1 MSTGHRRT
9 SRKLTRWLLGPVL
22 LWGVLALL
30 SRCVQI
36 RMSDKKV
43 KAYFAGSPGQPVFAF
58 TEGGAQSIH
67 YASLGA
73 DTLPMVVFVH
83 GSPGSWDAFIGF
95 FKDSLLLDKAR
106 LISVDRPGFGKS
118 NLGKPQRSLKAQAAA
133 LVPIL
138 EMSRSATRPILVGHS
153 LGGPLIARLAMDYPQ
168 LVGSLILVAPSV
180 DPALEPK
187 EWYRKVGDFLLVRP
201 LLPAEID
208 VSNQEILPLKGE
220 LTRMLPSWKTLTLPI
235 TVIQGEKDQ
244 LVPAANADFVKRSAV
259 NASVRV
265 VMIPGMNH
273 FIPWNRPDVIQEAIL
288 SQLRDK

>member
-1 MSTGHRRT
+1 MEWLV
-9 SRKLTRWLLGPVL
+9 SRKVTRWLLGPVL

-43 KAYFAGSPGQPVFAF
+43 NAYFAGSPVPPVFAF
-58 TEGGAQSIH
+58 TKASTQSLH

-95 FKDSLLLDKAR
+95 FKDSTLLGKAR
-106 LISVDRPGFGKS
+106 IISVDRPGFGKS
-118 NLGKPQRSLKAQAAA
+118 DLGRPQRSLKAQAAS

-138 EMSRSATRPILVGHS
+138 ETNRSATRPILVGHS

-168 LVGSLILVAPSV
+168 LAGSLILVAPSV

-187 EWYRKVGDFLLVRP
+187 EWYRKVGDFFLIRP

-220 LTRMLPSWKTLTLPI
+220 LTRMLPLWQTLTLPI

-244 LVPAANADFVKRSAV
+244 LVPAANADFVKKSAV
-259 NASVRV
+259 NAPVKV

-273 FIPWNRPDVIQEAIL
+273 FIPWERPDVIREAIL
-288 SQLRDK
+288 SQLGGK

>member
-1 MSTGHRRT
+1 
-9 SRKLTRWLLGPVL
+9 
-22 LWGVLALL
+22 
-30 SRCVQI
+30 
-36 RMSDKKV
+36 MSDKKV

-58 TEGGAQSIH
+58 TEGGAHSIH

-95 FKDSLLLDKAR
+95 FKDSLLLGKAR

-138 EMSRSATRPILVGHS
+138 EMSRSARRPILVGHS

-220 LTRMLPSWKTLTLPI
+220 LTRMLPGWKTLTLPI
-235 TVIQGEKDQ
+235 TVIQGQNDQ

-259 NASVRV
+259 NAPVRV

-273 FIPWNRPDVIQEAIL
+273 FIPWNRPDVIREAIL
-288 SQLRDK
+288 SQLGDR

>member
-1 MSTGHRRT
+1 MP
-9 SRKLTRWLLGPVL
+9 RKLVRWLLGPVL
-22 LWGVLALL
+22 LWGLLALL

-58 TEGGAQSIH
+58 TKAGAHSIH

-138 EMSRSATRPILVGHS
+138 EMSRSTTRPILVGHS

-187 EWYRKVGDFLLVRP
+187 EWYRKVGDLLLVRP

-220 LTRMLPSWKTLTLPI
+220 LTRMLPGWKTLTLPI
-235 TVIQGEKDQ
+235 TVIQGENDQ

-259 NASVRV
+259 NAPVRV

-273 FIPWNRPDVIQEAIL
+273 FIPWNRPDVIREAIL
-288 SQLRDK
+288 SELGNK

>member
-1 MSTGHRRT
+1 MFTGRRRI

-22 LWGVLALL
+22 LWGSLALL
-30 SRCVQI
+30 SRCVQF

-43 KAYFAGSPGQPVFAF
+43 KAYFAGSPAPPAFAF
-58 TEGGAQSIH
+58 TDAATRSIH

-73 DTLPMVVFVH
+73 DTLPMVMFVH

-95 FKDSLLLDKAR
+95 FKDSLLLGKVR
-106 LISVDRPGFGKS
+106 IISVDRPGFGKS
-118 NLGKPQRSLKAQAAA
+118 NLGKPQRSLKTQAAS

-138 EMSRSATRPILVGHS
+138 ETNRSATRPILVGHS
-153 LGGPLIARLAMDYPQ
+153 LGGPLIARVAMDYPQ

-208 VSNQEILPLKGE
+208 VSNQEILPLRGE
-220 LTRMLPSWKTLTLPI
+220 LTRMLPGWKTLTLPI

-259 NASVRV
+259 NAPVRV
-265 VMIPGMNH
+265 VMIP
-273 FIPWNRPDVIQEAIL
+273 E
-288 SQLRDK
+288 

>member
-1 MSTGHRRT
+1 MSTGRRRI
-9 SRKLTRWLLGPVL
+9 SRNFTRWLLGPVL

-43 KAYFAGSPGQPVFAF
+43 KAYFAGSPVQPDFAF
-58 TEGGAQSIH
+58 TEAGAQSVH
-67 YASLGA
+67 YASFGA

-95 FKDSLLLDKAR
+95 FKDSTLYQKAR

-118 NLGKPQRSLKAQAAA
+118 NLGKPQRSLEAQAAT

-138 EMSRSATRPILVGHS
+138 KTNRSATLPILVGHS
-153 LGGPLIARLAMDYPQ
+153 LGGPLVARVAMDYPQ

-187 EWYRKVGDFLLVRP
+187 EWYRKVGGFFLVRP

-220 LTRMLPSWKTLTLPI
+220 LTLMLPLWKALTLPI

-244 LVPAANADFVKRSAV
+244 LVPAANAGFVKKSAV
-259 NASVRV
+259 NATVKV

-273 FIPWNRPDVIQEAIL
+273 FIPWERPEVIREEIL
-288 SQLRDK
+288 SQLENK

>member
-1 MSTGHRRT
+1 MVTGRRRI
-9 SRKLTRWLLGPVL
+9 SRTFTRWLLGPVL
-22 LWGVLALL
+22 LWGLLALL
-30 SRCVQI
+30 SRCVQL

-43 KAYFAGSPGQPVFAF
+43 KAYFAGSPVQPVFAF
-58 TEGGAQSIH
+58 TKGGGRSIH
-67 YASLGA
+67 YVSLGA

-95 FKDSLLLDKAR
+95 FKDSLLLGKAR

-118 NLGKPQRSLKAQAAA
+118 NLGKPERSLKAQAAS
-133 LVPIL
+133 LVPVL
-138 EMSRSATRPILVGHS
+138 ETNRSATRPILVGHS
-153 LGGPLIARLAMDYPQ
+153 LGGPLIARVAMDYPQ
-168 LVGSLILVAPSV
+168 LVGGLILVAPSV

-208 VSNQEILPLKGE
+208 VSNQEILPLRGE
-220 LTRMLPSWKTLTLPI
+220 LTRMLPGWKTLTLPI

-259 NASVRV
+259 NAPVKV

-273 FIPWNRPDVIQEAIL
+273 FIPWERPGVIREAIL
-288 SQLRDK
+288 SHLKD

>member
-1 MSTGHRRT
+1 MV
-9 SRKLTRWLLGPVL
+9 RWMVGPVL

-43 KAYFAGSPGQPVFAF
+43 KAYFAGSPVQPVFAF
-58 TEGGAQSIH
+58 TKASTQSLH

-95 FKDSLLLDKAR
+95 FKDSALYQKAR
-106 LISVDRPGFGKS
+106 IISVDRPGFGKS
-118 NLGKPQRSLKAQAAA
+118 DLGRPQRSLRMQAAA
-133 LVPIL
+133 LVPLL
-138 EMSRSATRPILVGHS
+138 ETNRSATRPILVGHS
-153 LGGPLIARLAMDYPQ
+153 LGGPLIARLAMDHPQ

-187 EWYRKVGDFLLVRP
+187 EWYRKVGDFFLIRL

-220 LTRMLPSWKTLTLPI
+220 LTRMMPLWQTLTLPI

-244 LVPAANADFVKRSAV
+244 L
-259 NASVRV
+259 
-265 VMIPGMNH
+265 
-273 FIPWNRPDVIQEAIL
+273 
-288 SQLRDK
+288 

>member
-1 MSTGHRRT
+1 MFTGRRRFSPT
-9 SRKLTRWLLGPVL
+9 LTRWLLGPVL
-22 LWGVLALL
+22 LWGLLALL
-30 SRCVQI
+30 SRCVQF

-43 KAYFAGSPGQPVFAF
+43 KAYFAGSPAPPVFAF
-58 TEGGAQSIH
+58 TEGRAQSIH
-67 YASLGA
+67 YATLGA

-95 FKDSLLLDKAR
+95 FKDSLLVGKAR

-118 NLGKPQRSLKAQAAA
+118 NLGKPQRSLKAQAAT

-138 EMSRSATRPILVGHS
+138 AANRSAARPILVGHS
-153 LGGPLIARLAMDYPQ
+153 LGGPLIARVAMDYPQ
-168 LVGSLILVAPSV
+168 LVGGLVLVAPSV

-208 VSNQEILPLKGE
+208 VSNQEILPLRGE
-220 LTRMLPSWKTLTLPI
+220 LTRMLPGWKTLTLPI

-259 NASVRV
+259 NAPVRV

-273 FIPWNRPDVIQEAIL
+273 FIPWERPDVIREAIL
-288 SQLRDK
+288 RQLGGK

>member
-1 MSTGHRRT
+1 MP
-9 SRKLTRWLLGPVL
+9 RKLVRWLLGPVL
-22 LWGVLALL
+22 LWGALALL
-30 SRCVQI
+30 SRCVQL

-43 KAYFAGSPGQPVFAF
+43 KAYFAGSPVQPVFAF
-58 TEGGAQSIH
+58 TKAAHSIH
-67 YASLGA
+67 YVSLGA

-95 FKDSLLLDKAR
+95 FKDSLLRQQAR
-106 LISVDRPGFGKS
+106 IISVDRPGFGKS
-118 NLGKPQRSLKAQAAA
+118 NLGKPERSLKAQAAS

-138 EMSRSATRPILVGHS
+138 EMNQSATLPVLVGHS

-168 LVGSLILVAPSV
+168 LVGSLVLVAPSV

-208 VSNQEILPLKGE
+208 VSNQEILPLRGE
-220 LTRMLPSWKTLTLPI
+220 LTRMLPRWSALTLPI

-244 LVPAANADFVKRSAV
+244 LVPAANAGFVKKSAV
-259 NASVRV
+259 NAPVKV

-273 FIPWNRPDVIQEAIL
+273 FIPWERPDVIREAIL
-288 SQLRDK
+288 SQLGNK